1 MLKFQPE
8 HSPLMKTSSSA
19 VPKSLSACADSCTER
34 RPSEQA
40 LLPPSW
46 LRPLLGRESR
56 SIPVLAPAGTGL
68 SLEVTRGEGFCFASV
83 RIRGARALGRAAL
96 HEATAGAYR
105 RIEAELRVRNA
116 PHPVRLWNHIP
127 GIHDPMGEEQDRYM
141 IFNAG
146 RYEAL
151 SAWFGRETFDTRVA
165 TASGVGH
172 SGQDLILY
180 CLAADRPGR
189 AVDNPRQIKPY
200 RYSRKYGPLPPCF
213 ARATVLHPADRKP
226 LLLVGGTASIVG
238 EESVHLGDLERQTDE
253 TLANLAVL
261 VHAAAGEPAPEG
273 GDRAAALARYRDIR
287 VYYPDPGRIADLQAL
302 LKDAFPEARSLEW
315 VPADLCRAELL
326 VEIEGVAESW

>member
-1 MLKFQPE
+1 MYSFRRSLSPE
-8 HSPLMKTSSSA
+8 MNSSPSA
-19 VPKSLSACADSCTER
+19 VPVSPSICAER
-34 RPSEQA
+34 PADERG

-46 LRPLLGRESR
+46 VRRLLGREAQSV
-56 SIPVLAPAGTGL
+56 PVLAPADAGI

-83 RIRGARALGRAAL
+83 RVRNARGLSRTDL
-96 HEATAGAYR
+96 HGATAGAYR
-105 RIEAELRVRNA
+105 RIEAELRVRQA

-127 GIHDPMGEEQDRYM
+127 GIHEPMGEGQDRYM

-172 SGQDLILY
+172 NGQDLIIH

-200 RYSRKYGPLPPCF
+200 QYSTKYGPLPPCF
-213 ARATVLHPADRKP
+213 ARATVLPLEDGP

-238 EESVHLGDLERQTDE
+238 EESVHLGDLERQTEE

-261 VHAAAGEPAPEG
+261 VHAAAGQPTLSP
-273 GDRAAALARYRDIR
+273 LAKYREVR
-287 VYYPDPGRIADLQAL
+287 VYFSKADQLADLQGL
-302 LKDAFPEARSLEW
+302 LKDAFPKAAGIEW
-315 VPADLCRAELL
+315 VRADLCRSELL
-326 VEIEGVAESW
+326 VEIEGVVDL

>member
-1 MLKFQPE
+1 
-8 HSPLMKTSSSA
+8 MKTSPSV
-19 VPKSLSACADSCTER
+19 VPKSLSVCADPCADR
-34 RPSEQA
+34 RAGEPV

-46 LRPLLGRESR
+46 VRHLLGREAR
-56 SIPVLAPAGTGL
+56 SIPVLAPADAGI
-68 SLEVTRGEGFCFASV
+68 SLEITRGDGFCFASV
-83 RIRGARALGRAAL
+83 RIRNAQGLDRTAL

-127 GIHDPMGEEQDRYM
+127 GIHDPMGEGQDRYM

-151 SAWFGRETFDTRVA
+151 SAWFGQETFDTRVA

-172 SGQDLILY
+172 QGRDLILY

-200 RYSRKYGPLPPCF
+200 RYSQKYGPLPPCF

-238 EESVHLGDLERQTDE
+238 EESVHPGDLERQTSE
-253 TLANLAVL
+253 TLTNLAVL
-261 VHAAAGEPAPEG
+261 VRAAAGEPAPES
-273 GDRAAALARYRDIR
+273 GDRAAALARYRDVR
-287 VYYPDPGRIADLQAL
+287 VYYPDPRRLADLQAL
-302 LKDAFPEARSLEW
+302 LRGAFPEARSLEW

>member
-1 MLKFQPE
+1 MYSFGR
-8 HSPLMKTSSSA
+8 
-19 VPKSLSACADSCTER
+19 SLSPKMNSSPSVVPVSPSICVERPADER
-34 RPSEQA
+34 G

-46 LRPLLGRESR
+46 VGRLLGREAR
-56 SIPVLAPAGTGL
+56 SIPVLAPAGARI

-83 RIRGARALGRAAL
+83 RIRNARGLGREAL

-105 RIEAELRVRNA
+105 RIEAELRVRQA

-127 GIHDPMGEEQDRYM
+127 GIHEPMGEGQDRYM

-172 SGQDLILY
+172 DGRDLIIH

-200 RYSRKYGPLPPCF
+200 QYSTKYGPLPPCF
-213 ARATVLHPADRKP
+213 VRATVLPLEDGP

-238 EESVHLGDLERQTDE
+238 EESVHLGDLERQTEE

-261 VHAAAGEPAPEG
+261 VQAAAGQPTPAP
-273 GDRAAALARYRDIR
+273 LAGYREIR
-287 VYYPDPGRIADLQAL
+287 VYFSKTDQLAALQDL
-302 LKDAFPEARSLEW
+302 LKDAFPNAAGIEW
-315 VPADLCRAELL
+315 IHADLCRSELL
-326 VEIEGVAESW
+326 VEIEGVVDLPA

>member
-1 MLKFQPE
+1 M
-8 HSPLMKTSSSA
+8 
-19 VPKSLSACADSCTER
+19 SLSVCADRRVDER
-34 RPSEQA
+34 A

-46 LRPLLGRESR
+46 VRHLLGREAR
-56 SIPVLAPAGTGL
+56 SIPVLAPAGAGI

-83 RIRGARALGRAAL
+83 RIRNARGLDRAAL
-96 HEATAGAYR
+96 HAATAGAYR

-127 GIHDPMGEEQDRYM
+127 GIHEPMGEGQDRYM

-172 SGQDLILY
+172 RGQDLILY

-189 AVDNPRQIKPY
+189 ALDNPRQITPY

-213 ARATVLHPADRKP
+213 ARATVLHTADREP

-253 TLANLAVL
+253 TLTNLAVL
-261 VHAAAGEPAPEG
+261 VHAAAGEPVEEG
-273 GDRAAALARYRDIR
+273 LDRAASLARYREVR
-287 VYYPDPGRIADLQAL
+287 VYYPDPGRLTDLQTL
-302 LKDAFPEARSLEW
+302 LKDAFPEARSIEW
-315 VPADLCRAELL
+315 IPADLCRAELL
-326 VEIEGVAESW
+326 VEIEGVAELARG

>member
-1 MLKFQPE
+1 MN
-8 HSPLMKTSSSA
+8 SSSSA
-19 VPKSLSACADSCTER
+19 VPESPSVCAR
-34 RPSEQA
+34 RRADGRS

-46 LRPLLGRESR
+46 VRRLLGRDAR
-56 SIPVLAPAGTGL
+56 SVPILAPADAGL

-83 RIRGARALGRAAL
+83 RLREARGLDRSAL
-96 HEATAGAYR
+96 HTATVSAYR

-127 GIHDPMGEEQDRYM
+127 GIHDPMGEGQDRYM

-172 SGQDLILY
+172 GGDDMIIH
-180 CLAADRPGR
+180 CLASDRPGR

-200 RYSRKYGPLPPCF
+200 RYSQKYGPLPPCF
-213 ARATVLHPADRKP
+213 ARATTLHPADGAP

-238 EESVHLGDLERQTDE
+238 EESVHPGDLARQTDE
-253 TLANLAVL
+253 TLTNLAVL
-261 VHAAAGEPAPEG
+261 VHAAAGEPFREG
-273 GDRAAALARYRDIR
+273 RDRAAALARYRHVR
-287 VYYPDPGRIADLQAL
+287 VYYPGPDRLAGLQDLL
-302 LKDAFPEARSLEW
+302 RGAFPEAGPIEW
-315 VPADLCRAELL
+315 VRADLCRTELL
-326 VEIEGVAESW
+326 VEIEGVAG